1 MEITTVPVH
10 YLKAV
15 LASARRN
22 GCDTQVLLEAAGIA
36 SELLDS
42 PKARI
47 PVESF
52 TLFTNAVRDEL
63 KDEHLGFMGRPSP
76 PGTFAMMN
84 YACIHCP
91 TLGQYLNRSL
101 QFYNS
106 VVGNYEVLLTTEGDI
121 SCLKFLPQSEL
132 VDPSHFTPQTSM
144 GLVHRIF
151 CWLIGQNLNL
161 HSVSLIHRRPEHAH
175 DYNMLFRAPIQFDQD
190 FNALYFSASYLNA
203 PNVQDE
209 SALEKLLE
217 LPSLQLMSLPDY
229 QSSLADKIRVMIK
242 KDVETQF
249 PELEPVAE
257 ALGLSSATLRRR
269 LRSDGTSYQIIKDDI
284 RRDAAIY
291 HLGRGVMSI
300 EQVAAKVGFIEVTS
314 FYRAFKRWTGV
325 TPRDY
330 IKKTPAG

>member
-15 LASARRN
+15 LASAQRN
-22 GCDTQVLLEAAGIA
+22 GCDTQALLHATGIAPELLE
-36 SELLDS
+36 S

-47 PVESF
+47 PAEKF
-52 TLFTNAVRDEL
+52 TLFVTAVRTEL
-63 KDEHLGFMGRPSP
+63 NDEHLGFMERPSR
-76 PGTFAMMN
+76 PGTFAMMS

-91 TLGQYLNRSL
+91 TLGQYLDRSMR
-101 QFYNS
+101 FYHTLI
-106 VVGNYEVLLTTEGDI
+106 GNYEMHLSVEDDLA
-121 SCLKFLPQSEL
+121 CLKFSPQNEL
-132 VDPSHFTPQTSM
+132 VDPSNFTPQTFMS
-144 GLVHRIF
+144 LAHRIF

-161 HSVSLIHRRPEHAH
+161 QSVSLTHPRPEHAH
-175 DYNMLFRAPIQFDQD
+175 DYNMLFRAPIQFDQS

-209 SALEKLLE
+209 GSLEKLLE

-229 QSSLADKIRVMIK
+229 QNSLADKIRVMIK

-249 PELEPVAE
+249 PELEAVAE
-257 ALGLSSATLRRR
+257 QLGLSSATLRRR
-269 LRSDGTSYQIIKDDI
+269 LRSEGASYQEIKDDI

-291 HLGRGVMSI
+291 HLGRGIVSI
-300 EQVAAKVGFIEVTS
+300 EQVAEKIGFVEVTS

>member
-10 YLKAV
+10 YLNAI

-36 SELLDS
+36 TELLDS
-42 PKARI
+42 HKSRI
-47 PVESF
+47 PVKNF
-52 TLFTNAVRDEL
+52 TLLTTAVRDEL
-63 KDEHLGFMGRPSP
+63 QDEHLGFMGSPSR

-91 TLGQYLNRSL
+91 TLGQYLSRSM
-101 QFYNS
+101 QFYNA
-106 VVGNYEVLLTTEGDI
+106 VVGNYEIRLTADEDI

-132 VDPSHFTPQTSM
+132 TDPSHFTPQTSM
-144 GLVHRIF
+144 GLVHRIL

-161 HSVSLIHRRPEHAH
+161 HSVSLTHARPGYAH
-175 DYNMLFRAPIQFDQD
+175 DYNMLFRAPIQFGQE
-190 FNALYFSASYLNA
+190 FNALYFSSSYLGA
-203 PNVQDE
+203 PNIQDE
-209 SALEKLLE
+209 STLEKLLE

-229 QSSLADKIRVMIK
+229 QSSLADKIRAMIK
-242 KDVETQF
+242 RDVEAQF

-257 ALGLSSATLRRR
+257 KLGLSSATLRRR
-269 LRSDGTSYQIIKDDI
+269 LRSEGTSYQIIKDDI

-291 HLGRGVMSI
+291 HLGRGVMSV
-300 EQVAAKVGFIEVTS
+300 EQVAAKIGFLEVTS